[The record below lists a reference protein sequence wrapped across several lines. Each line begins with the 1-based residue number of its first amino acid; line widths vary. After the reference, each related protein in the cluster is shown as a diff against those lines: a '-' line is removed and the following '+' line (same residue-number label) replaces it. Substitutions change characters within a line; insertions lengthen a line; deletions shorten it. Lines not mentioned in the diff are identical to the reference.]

1 MHELIGGLTNWVYT
15 TSDVMSVVAVPW
27 PGFCWKICGRL
38 KDGNGSIPITINFS
52 GMNSYLPAILRFTR
66 YQGFDP

>member
-27 PGFCWKICGRL
+27 PGLWDLLRKIERWEW
-38 KDGNGSIPITINFS
+38 INT
-52 GMNSYLPAILRFTR
+52 YY
-66 YQGFDP
+66 YQF

>member
-27 PGFCWKICGRL
+27 PLWDFLRKIERY
-38 KDGNGSIPITINFS
+38 GNGSIPMKIPFLV
-52 GMNSYLPAILRFTR
+52 G
-66 YQGFDP
+66 

>member
-1 MHELIGGLTNWVYT
+1 MVCVSMGAQGQALSVFKKHLWVSRGCT
-15 TSDVMSVVAVPW
+15 KSETHNH
-27 PGFCWKICGRL
+27 I
-38 KDGNGSIPITINFS
+38 GNGSIPINTIFS